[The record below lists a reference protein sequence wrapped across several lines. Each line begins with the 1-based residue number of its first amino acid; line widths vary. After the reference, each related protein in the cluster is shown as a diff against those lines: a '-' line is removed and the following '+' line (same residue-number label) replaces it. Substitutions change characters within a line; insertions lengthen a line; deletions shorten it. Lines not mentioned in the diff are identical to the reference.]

1 MRKKTTGRERKRSV
15 SSRQKIP
22 QIKVVASRHPRSN
35 STERIHPVTNRL
47 IDIAYS
53 QIKEAIVLCDLAPG
67 EEVSEG
73 QLSSHFNLGKA
84 SIRSA
89 LSRLAQERL
98 VRAFPRRGYVVSPL
112 TLRDIENV
120 FQLRLLLETAATRMA
135 AGQIDSKT
143 LKYLEE
149 LSKVTYTPGNRESQ
163 KAFLN
168 ANRDFH
174 AAVARAS
181 GNERLAS
188 FLEQLLDE
196 ATRIIFLGISVGDK
210 GAEWKHGHEG
220 ILEALSS
227 GDAAEA
233 ERIARSELESA
244 KEMWLMALMNSPVLN
259 QVNLVP
265 LDLARERKISNSVA

>member
-1 MRKKTTGRERKRSV
+1 MRKKTTGRERERSV
-15 SSRQKIP
+15 PSRQKIP
-22 QIKVVASRHPRSN
+22 KIKMVASTNPRN
-35 STERIHPVTNRL
+35 DHIRLIHPVTNRL
-47 IDIAYS
+47 IDIAYNR
-53 QIKEAIVLCDLAPG
+53 IKEAIVLCDLAPG

-73 QLSSHFNLGKA
+73 QLSSHFHLGKA

-89 LSRLAQERL
+89 LARLSQERL

-120 FQLRLLLETAATRMA
+120 FQLRLLLETAAAWMA

-149 LSKVTYTPGNRESQ
+149 LSMVTYTPGNRASQ

-174 AAVARAS
+174 VAVARAS

-188 FLEQLLDE
+188 FVEQLLDE

-210 GAEWKHGHEG
+210 GAEWKHGHEE
-220 ILEALSS
+220 ILEALSR
-227 GDAAEA
+227 GDATEA
-233 ERIARSELESA
+233 ERIARSELDSA
-244 KEMWLMALMNSPVLN
+244 KEMWLMALMKSPVLN